1 METNDKK
8 STPAAAASS
17 VAAAVTGEPVK
28 KRGSTKATRRAQDV
42 EKRATK
48 AMHRI
53 AKAAD
58 KGVTKYIER
67 RDKSDT
73 KKKDG
78 SLRDLPE
85 NVLRAGSKAF
95 SDATPVIGDLMK
107 AVSTK
112 QTRKAMRRGFRSVPT
127 VPFM

>member
-1 METNDKK
+1 MDANEKK
-8 STPAAAASS
+8 TTPAAAASS
-17 VAAAVTGEPVK
+17 VAAAATGEPVK

-48 AMHRI
+48 AMSRI

-58 KGVTKYIER
+58 KGVSKYIER
-67 RDKSDT
+67 RDKSDA

-78 SLRDLPE
+78 GLRDLPE
-85 NVLRAGSKAF
+85 NVVRSASKAF
-95 SDATPVIGDLMK
+95 SDATPIIGDMMK
-107 AVSTK
+107 MASTK
-112 QTRKAMRRGFRSVPT
+112 QTRKALRRGFRSVPT

>member
-1 METNDKK
+1 MDANDKK
-8 STPAAAASS
+8 TTPASAASS

-48 AMHRI
+48 AMSRI

-58 KGVTKYIER
+58 KGVSKYIER

-78 SLRDLPE
+78 GLRDLPE
-85 NVLRAGSKAF
+85 NVIRSASKAF
-95 SDATPVIGDLMK
+95 SDATPVIGDVMK
-107 AVSTK
+107 MVSTK
-112 QTRKAMRRGFRSVPT
+112 QTRKALRRSLRSVPT

>member
-1 METNDKK
+1 MDANDKK
-8 STPAAAASS
+8 TTPASAASS
-17 VAAAVTGEPVK
+17 VAAAVTGAPEK
-28 KRGSTKATRRAQDV
+28 KRGSTKASRRAADV

-48 AMHRI
+48 AMSRI

-58 KGVTKYIER
+58 KGVAKYIER

-73 KKKDG
+73 KRKDG
-78 SLRDLPE
+78 GLRDMPE
-85 NVLRAGSKAF
+85 NVLRSASKAF
-95 SDATPVIGDLMK
+95 SDTTPIIGDMMK

-112 QTRKAMRRGFRSVPT
+112 QTRKALRRSLRSVPT